1 MNNKRAPRRFS
12 GAGEHEM
19 TSHPERKSNGKE
31 IHVVVTTVHRG
42 VFAGYASETNS
53 KTINLRAAR
62 NCIYWPSSV
71 GGFVGLATGGP
82 NSQTKIGPAADMV
95 LHDVTAVLKCTPEA
109 EKAWI
114 EAKWKF

>member
-1 MNNKRAPRRFS
+1 V
-12 GAGEHEM
+12 
-19 TSHPERKSNGKE
+19 TSHPKRKSNSRE
-31 IHVVVTTVHRG
+31 IHVVVTTAHRG
-42 VFAGYASETNS
+42 VFAGYTSETNS

-62 NCIYWPSSV
+62 NCLYWPSNV

-82 NSQTKIGPAADMV
+82 NSQTKIGPGADMV